1 MFARRDLLKRHEGL
15 AHSHSEGSSSI
26 PTPGGGLG
34 ETQDQT
40 QEWPFSAPE
49 PVAGY
54 QTGVFIAIMY
64 STVANRAVYDAFQDF
79 EQLSRSLGFSSDWT
93 LSSEPDLAQF
103 VMPDIPAPAGQA
115 GGQTGGQT
123 GGHTSGQTNGQDEQ
137 LSQLPVEKDSVGRL
151 SNAYCV

>member
-34 ETQDQT
+34 ETQ
-40 QEWPFSAPE
+40 EWPFSAPE

-54 QTGVFIAIMY
+54 QTGVFITTMY

-123 GGHTSGQTNGQDEQ
+123 SGQTNGQDEQ